1 MTNRTETNNYW
12 NDRFLAVNDKA
23 VMTGMQFYKN
33 AERMFKEAES
43 KIQADMAIWYN
54 RLAVNNKVS
63 YQDAIKLLRK
73 DELKE
78 FHWKVEEYIKHGQ
91 ESNMSQ
97 EWKKE
102 LENAS
107 AKYHITRLESLLFQ
121 MREHLNNLYDEY
133 NRGLLDNFWNVY
145 EEAYYRTAYEID
157 NRIGTGVSFSRLDE
171 KAIDQILN
179 KPWASDG
186 QNFSDRVWRDKT
198 KLINTLQTELTI
210 GLIRG
215 DAQEKIVKRFAD
227 KMDTSLTNA
236 GRLIATESAY
246 FASMGS
252 LNSLKELGV
261 KEYEYLA
268 TLDIKT
274 SPMCR
279 AMDGKIFKIEDFHPG
294 ITAPPLHCWC
304 RSTIVPKM
312 DDEKGVER
320 VARDPDGNRE
330 YVPSTMKYEEWYN
343 KNVVE
348 KTKTNETGSDNYKD
362 IVSICEKLKIEYN
375 EPKKLTKTLSTE
387 EIIDKIAGK
396 DKTGG
401 SCSSVALAYIANRA
415 GLDVLDFRGG
425 KSCDIFSSRPPVLKI
440 AAFPGVESYVERNVS
455 DYVSANM
462 LFDKMTQ
469 DKEYYLGIGGHAAII
484 RKNGEKQEYLELQSY
499 KNRGYK
505 PLNKNTLKS
514 RFDCYRSRTRAGRK
528 IKMSSI
534 LIDVESLAKSAEFK
548 KIIGY
553 INTNKNSQKK
563 GVNGNEK

>member
-33 AERMFKEAES
+33 AERMFKQAENR
-43 KIQADMAIWYN
+43 IQADMAIWYN

-97 EWKKE
+97 DWKKE

-121 MREHLNNLYDEY
+121 MREHLNNLYDECY
-133 NRGLLDNFWNVY
+133 RGLLGNLGNVY

-157 NRIGTGVSFSRLDE
+157 NRIGTGASFSRLDE
-171 KAIDQILN
+171 KAIDRILN

-215 DAQEKIVKRFAD
+215 DAQEKIVRRFAD

-246 FASMGS
+246 FASVGS

-320 VARDPDGNRE
+320 VARDPDGNRK
-330 YVPSTMKYEEWYN
+330 YVPSTMKYEEWYKERVVNDN
-343 KNVVE
+343 K
-348 KTKTNETGSDNYKD
+348 KTKQRKS
-362 IVSICEKLKIEYN
+362 
-375 EPKKLTKTLSTE
+375 
-387 EIIDKIAGK
+387 DKIK
-396 DKTGG
+396 
-401 SCSSVALAYIANRA
+401 IN
-415 GLDVLDFRGG
+415 
-425 KSCDIFSSRPPVLKI
+425 DI
-440 AAFPGVESYVERNVS
+440 EN
-455 DYVSANM
+455 
-462 LFDKMTQ
+462 
-469 DKEYYLGIGGHAAII
+469 
-484 RKNGEKQEYLELQSY
+484 EL
-499 KNRGYK
+499 
-505 PLNKNTLKS
+505 
-514 RFDCYRSRTRAGRK
+514 RTCP
-528 IKMSSI
+528 
-534 LIDVESLAKSAEFK
+534 
-548 KIIGY
+548 KIIGKHSADEDIKATNPNYGESKDRGDKLYTHNCQRCVSAYEARRRGYDVTALPY
-553 INTNKNSQKK
+553 IKNRADDLPYTEKENGWPNVYKNGRNDLIPIISTTKKNVKKKVIQQMEDWGDKARAIIKVCWRWNSGHVFIAENRNGNIVFLDPQSGSLDAGIYFNYIRVRRTQMLRIDNREFTPLINKCIKPNSPKKENKND
-563 GVNGNEK
+563 

>member
-1 MTNRTETNNYW
+1 MNRTGTNNYW

-133 NRGLLDNFWNVY
+133 NRGLLGNLGNVY

-171 KAIDQILN
+171 KAVDRILN

-246 FASMGS
+246 FASVGS

-294 ITAPPLHCWC
+294 MTAPPLHCWC

-320 VARDPDGNRE
+320 VVRDENNKSFTVPNTTYETWYKKRVAKKQTTQVKNDKIKINDIENELRLCPKIKGKHSADEDIKATNPNYQKSKEQEDKLYTHNCQRCVNAYEARRRGYDVTALPYIKNRADDLPRMTSVNGWANV
-330 YVPSTMKYEEWYN
+330 YKNGRDDLIPVISNTK
-343 KNVVE
+343 KNVKKKVIQQMDAWGNKARAIIRVCWHWGGGHVFIAENRNGNIVFLDPQSGRLDASIYFNYIKVE
-348 KTKTNETGSDNYKD
+348 KTHMLRIDNREFTPLINKC
-362 IVSICEKLKIEYN
+362 VRPNS
-375 EPKKLTKTLSTE
+375 PKKE
-387 EIIDKIAGK
+387 
-396 DKTGG
+396 
-401 SCSSVALAYIANRA
+401 
-415 GLDVLDFRGG
+415 
-425 KSCDIFSSRPPVLKI
+425 
-440 AAFPGVESYVERNVS
+440 
-455 DYVSANM
+455 
-462 LFDKMTQ
+462 
-469 DKEYYLGIGGHAAII
+469 
-484 RKNGEKQEYLELQSY
+484 
-499 KNRGYK
+499 
-505 PLNKNTLKS
+505 NKN
-514 RFDCYRSRTRAGRK
+514 D
-528 IKMSSI
+528 
-534 LIDVESLAKSAEFK
+534 
-548 KIIGY
+548 
-553 INTNKNSQKK
+553 
-563 GVNGNEK
+563 

>member
-23 VMTGMQFYKN
+23 VMSGMQFYKN
-33 AERMFKEAES
+33 AERMFKEAEN

-121 MREHLNNLYDEY
+121 MREHLNNLYDECY
-133 NRGLLDNFWNVY
+133 RGLLGNLENVY

-171 KAIDQILN
+171 KAIDRILN
-179 KPWASDG
+179 KPWANDG
-186 QNFSDRVWRDKT
+186 QNFSDRIWRDKT

-215 DAQEKIVKRFAD
+215 DTQEKIVKRFAD

-246 FASMGS
+246 FASVGS

-320 VARDPDGNRE
+320 VARDLDGNRE

-343 KNVVE
+343 KNIIE
-348 KTKTNETGSDNYKD
+348 KTKVNETGSGNYKD
-362 IVSICEKLKIEYN
+362 VMIFCKKQKIAYN
-375 EPKKLTKTLSTE
+375 KPEKLTKTLSTD
-387 EIIDKIAGK
+387 EIIDRVGGG
-396 DKTGG
+396 DKTVG
-401 SCSSVALAYIANRA
+401 SCSSVAFAYIANRG

-425 KSCDIFSSRPPVLKI
+425 SSQEVFSLPSIISKI
-440 AAFPGVESYVERNVS
+440 AGFSDVDSYVEKDVS
-455 DYVSANM
+455 DYVAVGR
-462 LFDKMTQ
+462 LFDKMIQ
-469 DKEYYLGIGGHAAII
+469 DKEYYLTTGCHAAIV
-484 RKNGEKQEYLELQSY
+484 RKNGKVPEYLELQSPD
-499 KNRGYK
+499 NNGYK
-505 PLNKNTLKS
+505 PLNKKKLRS
-514 RFDCYRSRTRAGRK
+514 RFGCQKSHTIVGRK
-528 IKMSSI
+528 IKASSI
-534 LIDVESLAKSAEFK
+534 LIDVDSLAKSAEFQE
-548 KIIGY
+548 IIGY

-563 GVNGNEK
+563 GASGNEK

>member
-1 MTNRTETNNYW
+1 MNRTGTNNYW

-91 ESNMSQ
+91 ENNMSQ

-121 MREHLNNLYDEY
+121 MREHLNNLYDECY
-133 NRGLLDNFWNVY
+133 RGLLGNLGNVY

-157 NRIGTGVSFSRLDE
+157 NRIGTGVSLSRLDE
-171 KAIDQILN
+171 KAIDRILN
-179 KPWASDG
+179 KPWANDG

-215 DAQEKIVKRFAD
+215 DAQEKIVRRFAD

-246 FASMGS
+246 FASVGS

-268 TLDIKT
+268 TLDLKT

-320 VARDPDGNRE
+320 VARDSDGNRE

-348 KTKTNETGSDNYKD
+348 KTKVNETGSDNYKD
-362 IVSICEKLKIEYN
+362 
-375 EPKKLTKTLSTE
+375 LS
-387 EIIDKIAGK
+387 
-396 DKTGG
+396 
-401 SCSSVALAYIANRA
+401 
-415 GLDVLDFRGG
+415 
-425 KSCDIFSSRPPVLKI
+425 
-440 AAFPGVESYVERNVS
+440 
-455 DYVSANM
+455 
-462 LFDKMTQ
+462 
-469 DKEYYLGIGGHAAII
+469 
-484 RKNGEKQEYLELQSY
+484 
-499 KNRGYK
+499 
-505 PLNKNTLKS
+505 
-514 RFDCYRSRTRAGRK
+514 
-528 IKMSSI
+528 
-534 LIDVESLAKSAEFK
+534 LIH
-548 KIIGY
+548 I
-553 INTNKNSQKK
+553 
-563 GVNGNEK
+563 

>member
-1 MTNRTETNNYW
+1 MNRTETNNYW

-33 AERMFKEAES
+33 AERMFKEAEN

-91 ESNMSQ
+91 ENNMSQ

-121 MREHLNNLYDEY
+121 MREHLNNLYDECY
-133 NRGLLDNFWNVY
+133 RGLLGNLENVY

-171 KAIDQILN
+171 KAIDRILN

-246 FASMGS
+246 FASVGS

-279 AMDGKIFKIEDFHPG
+279 AMDGKIFKVEDFHPG

-348 KTKTNETGSDNYKD
+348 KTEVNETGSDNYKD
-362 IVSICEKLKIEYN
+362 IVSICKKLKVEYN
-375 EPKKLTKTLSTE
+375 KPEKLTKTLSTD
-387 EIIDKIAGK
+387 EIIDRVSGG
-396 DKTGG
+396 DKTIG
-401 SCSSVALAYIANRA
+401 SCSSVAFAYIANRG

-425 KSCDIFSSRPPVLKI
+425 ESLNTFSRTSAILKI
-440 AAFPGVESYVERNVS
+440 AGFPNVESYVEKNTN
-455 DYVSANM
+455 DYAAVNI
-462 LFDKMTQ
+462 LFNKMAQ
-469 DKEYYLGIGGHAAII
+469 DKEYYLATGRHAAIV
-484 RKNGEKQEYLELQSY
+484 RKNGKVPEYLELQSP
-499 KNRGYK
+499 NNDNGYK
-505 PLNKNTLKS
+505 PLNKKILKS
-514 RFDCYRSRTRAGRK
+514 RFYCQKTYTFVGRK
-528 IKMSSI
+528 MKASSI
-534 LIDVESLAKSAEFK
+534 LIDVESLAKSDEFK
-548 KIIGY
+548 KLIGY

-563 GVNGNEK
+563 GADGNEK

>member
-33 AERMFKEAES
+33 AERMFKQAENR
-43 KIQADMAIWYN
+43 IQADMAIWYN

-133 NRGLLDNFWNVY
+133 NRGLLGNLGNVY

-171 KAIDQILN
+171 KAIDRILN

-215 DAQEKIVKRFAD
+215 DAQEKIVKRFAY

-246 FASMGS
+246 FASVGS

-320 VARDPDGNRE
+320 VARDSDGNRE
-330 YVPSTMKYEEWYN
+330 YVPSTMKYEEWYKERVVNDDN
-343 KNVVE
+343 K
-348 KTKTNETGSDNYKD
+348 KTKQRKN
-362 IVSICEKLKIEYN
+362 
-375 EPKKLTKTLSTE
+375 
-387 EIIDKIAGK
+387 DKIK
-396 DKTGG
+396 
-401 SCSSVALAYIANRA
+401 IN
-415 GLDVLDFRGG
+415 
-425 KSCDIFSSRPPVLKI
+425 DI
-440 AAFPGVESYVERNVS
+440 EN
-455 DYVSANM
+455 
-462 LFDKMTQ
+462 
-469 DKEYYLGIGGHAAII
+469 
-484 RKNGEKQEYLELQSY
+484 EL
-499 KNRGYK
+499 
-505 PLNKNTLKS
+505 
-514 RFDCYRSRTRAGRK
+514 RTCP
-528 IKMSSI
+528 
-534 LIDVESLAKSAEFK
+534 
-548 KIIGY
+548 KIIGKHSADEDIKATNPNYGMSKDRGDKLYTHNCQRCVSAYEARRRGYDVTALPY
-553 INTNKNSQKK
+553 IKNRADDLPYTEKENGWPNVYKNGRNDLIPIISTTKKNVKKKVIQQMEDWGDKARAIIKVCWRWNSGHVFIAENRNGNIVFLDPQSGNLDVGNYFNYIKVKKTHMLRIDNREFTPLINKCIKPNSPKKENKND
-563 GVNGNEK
+563 

>member
-97 EWKKE
+97 DWKKE

-133 NRGLLDNFWNVY
+133 NRGLLDNFGNVY

-157 NRIGTGVSFSRLDE
+157 NRIGTGASFSRLDE
-171 KAIDQILN
+171 KAIDRILN
-179 KPWASDG
+179 KPWANDG

-215 DAQEKIVKRFAD
+215 DTQEKIVRRFAD

-246 FASMGS
+246 FASVGS

-348 KTKTNETGSDNYKD
+348 KTKVNETGNDNYKD
-362 IVSICEKLKIEYN
+362 VLIFCKKLKVEYN
-375 EPKKLTKTLSTE
+375 KPEKLTKTLSTD
-387 EIIDKIAGK
+387 EIIDRVGGG
-396 DKTGG
+396 DKTVG
-401 SCSSVALAYIANRA
+401 SCSSVAFAYIANRG

-425 KSCDIFSSRPPVLKI
+425 RSQEVFSLPSIISKI
-440 AAFPGVESYVERNVS
+440 AGFSDVDSYVEKDVS
-455 DYVSANM
+455 DYVAVGR

-469 DKEYYLGIGGHAAII
+469 DKEYYLTTGCHAAIV
-484 RKNGEKQEYLELQSY
+484 RKNGKVPEYLELQSPD
-499 KNRGYK
+499 NNGYK
-505 PLNKNTLKS
+505 PLNKKKLRS
-514 RFDCYRSRTRAGRK
+514 RFGCQKSHTIVGRK
-528 IKMSSI
+528 IKASSI
-534 LIDVESLAKSAEFK
+534 LIDVDSLAKSAEFK
-548 KIIGY
+548 EIIGY

-563 GVNGNEK
+563 GASGNEK

>member
-1 MTNRTETNNYW
+1 MNRTETNNYW

-33 AERMFKEAES
+33 TERMFKQAEN

-54 RLAVNNKVS
+54 RLAINNKVS

-97 EWKKE
+97 DWKKE

-133 NRGLLDNFWNVY
+133 NRGLLDNFGNVY

-157 NRIGTGVSFSRLDE
+157 NRIGTGVSLSRLDE
-171 KAIDQILN
+171 KAVDRILN

-246 FASMGS
+246 FASVGS

-294 ITAPPLHCWC
+294 MTAPPLHCWC

-348 KTKTNETGSDNYKD
+348 KTKTNETGSDTYKD
-362 IVSICEKLKIEYN
+362 IISICKKLKIEYN
-375 EPKKLTKTLSTE
+375 KPKKLTKTLSTD
-387 EIIDKIAGK
+387 EIIDRVGGG
-396 DKTGG
+396 DKTIG
-401 SCSSVALAYIANRA
+401 SCSSVAFAYIANRG

-425 KSCDIFSSRPPVLKI
+425 ESLYTFSLPSIISKI
-440 AAFPGVESYVERNVS
+440 AGFSDVDSYVEKDVS
-455 DYVSANM
+455 DYVAVGR

-469 DKEYYLGIGGHAAII
+469 DKEYYLTTGCHAAIV
-484 RKNGEKQEYLELQSY
+484 RKNGKVPEYLELQSPD
-499 KNRGYK
+499 NNGYK
-505 PLNKNTLKS
+505 PLNKKKLRS
-514 RFDCYRSRTRAGRK
+514 RFGCQKSHTIVGRK
-528 IKMSSI
+528 IKASSI
-534 LIDVESLAKSAEFK
+534 LIDVDSLAKSAEFK
-548 KIIGY
+548 EIIGY

-563 GVNGNEK
+563 GASGNEK